1 MGRAP
6 YLDAL
11 WPAIPLRG
19 PINSA
24 THPWNTSCFFALPF
38 DKVCRMFLKE
48 FRDYIAAR
56 LGGDLGLIDFYTLGN
71 KLEGEET
78 ELWRHSYVVPG
89 ALIEMRRR
97 RVVSSESARDS

>member
-1 MGRAP
+1 MELAP
-6 YLDAL
+6 YLDTL
-11 WPAIPLRG
+11 WPVIPLRG

-38 DKVCRMFLKE
+38 DRVCRMTLSQFKE
-48 FRDYIAAR
+48 HIAAR
-56 LGGDLGLIDFYTLGN
+56 LGGDTRIDFYSIGN

>member
-1 MGRAP
+1 MT
-6 YLDAL
+6 L
-11 WPAIPLRG
+11 
-19 PINSA
+19 SQ
-24 THPWNTSCFFALPF
+24 F
-38 DKVCRMFLKE
+38 KE
-48 FRDYIAAR
+48 HIAAR